1 MEFLRKI
8 ISAISGTGQKEKVF
22 VEPTATPS
30 DEELVEL
37 FVNGKDETAFEE
49 ILSRY
54 VDKIYGLA
62 FRITR
67 DHSGAE
73 EIVQEVFLAVW
84 RSPDGYR
91 AERGSVKSW
100 LLGMVHHRAVDA
112 VRGRHEVTAS

>member
-73 EIVQEVFLAVW
+73 EIVQEVFLTLINKL
-84 RSPDGYR
+84 GTF
-91 AERGSVKSW
+91 RGEAKFSSW
-100 LLGMVHHRAVDA
+100 LYRLRPL
-112 VRGRHEVTAS
+112 